1 MVESGAEGSLAWDS
15 WEDLEINSTSV
26 EGEHRTRKNTEEKAK
41 VVALVGGCTS
51 HLAARVI

>member
-51 HLAARVI
+51 HLAARLI